1 MKRWMVLAIRLW
13 GCRSLAEVI
22 QVLTRRQ
29 IVRYL
34 GALPVMI
41 ALLERLKV
49 RQIINHYWPTQS
61 PVDQGAVA
69 LVLVLNRLMAPRPL
83 YQIVTWLSTTL
94 IAEHLGIT
102 PDMFNDD
109 RLGRTLDALSAH
121 LPEIWNDIRQQAF
134 VHYRIDLSVLFYDLT
149 ALIMTRQYAQSE
161 LVDYGFAHNTPI
173 DDPKLKLALLASRDG
188 GSLPGCPCPVRKQ
201 ESACLYA
208 PFPLLAAFVR
218 MATPYRCWA
227 TGHELQPGVLAT

>member
-29 IVRYL
+29 TVRYL

-49 RQIINHYWPTQS
+49 RQIINHYCPTQS

-69 LVLVLNRLMAPRPL
+69 LVLVLNRLMAPRPV

-94 IAEHLGIT
+94 IANAQTDVAELMDEMISPIELHPTAPDLYQKTEVQVDT
-102 PDMFNDD
+102 P
-109 RLGRTLDALSAH
+109 R
-121 LPEIWNDIRQQAF
+121 
-134 VHYRIDLSVLFYDLT
+134 
-149 ALIMTRQYAQSE
+149 
-161 LVDYGFAHNTPI
+161 YG
-173 DDPKLKLALLASRDG
+173 
-188 GSLPGCPCPVRKQ
+188 
-201 ESACLYA
+201 
-208 PFPLLAAFVR
+208 
-218 MATPYRCWA
+218 
-227 TGHELQPGVLAT
+227 